1 MQRKELHMK
10 YPSVNWNGFDKAQMN
25 KIACISQRNVIE
37 CLGISDMIRHILKQY
52 KGEIRETRK

>member
-1 MQRKELHMK
+1 MQRKGPHMK

-37 CLGISDMIRHILKQY
+37 CLGISDMIRD
-52 KGEIRETRK
+52 TF